1 MAVQQVVI
9 PYAPRP
15 QQVEIHSKLDAHRFG
30 AAVCHRRFGK
40 TVLAVN
46 QLIKGA
52 LTCKLPRPRFAYLAP
67 TYRQGKAI
75 AWDYLKHYTNVI
87 PGREFNESELR
98 VDLPNAAQI
107 RIYGADNPDALR
119 GIYLDGVVP
128 DEFGLMPSRTFSEV
142 LRPALA
148 DRQGWAFFIGT
159 PNGKNHFY
167 DVCQQAR
174 TEAGWFF
181 AEFKASETGLI
192 AKSELEMARKSMT
205 PDEYDQEWECSFEA
219 SVKGAIFADEIRRA
233 RDGKRIKT
241 IPYDRSILVD
251 TFWDLGVG
259 DATSIWFVQAV
270 GLEIRLIDYYE
281 SSGQGLDH
289 YISVLKQKGY
299 SYGRHVGPHDIEV
312 KEFGSGKTRLEMARE
327 MGINFEVAPK
337 LGLEDGINAARLL
350 FDRCYFDQ
358 DRCKLGL
365 DALMNY
371 RRDFNTRIDE
381 FKPVPVHDWASHG
394 ADAFRYMAVSIRRRD
409 VAPTRIDYSKIS
421 KGIV

>member
-1 MAVQQVVI
+1 MDERQVVI

-15 QQVEIHSKLDAHRFG
+15 QQVEIHDKLDAHRFG

-46 QLIKGA
+46 HLIKGA
-52 LTCKLPRPRFAYLAP
+52 LTCERPRPRFAYLAP

-98 VDLPNAAQI
+98 VDLPNASQV

-167 DVCQQAR
+167 DICQQAK
-174 TEAGWFF
+174 TDDGWFF
-181 AEFKASETGLI
+181 SEFKASETGLI
-192 AKSELEMARKSMT
+192 PNSELEMARKSMT

-219 SVKGAIFADEIRRA
+219 SVKGAIFADELRRA
-233 RDGKRIKT
+233 RASKRVCRV
-241 IPYDRSILVD
+241 PYDRMTLVD

-270 GLEIRLIDYYE
+270 GMEIRLIDYYE
-281 SSGQGLDH
+281 HSGVGLDH
-289 YISVLKQKGY
+289 YVSVIKQKGY
-299 SYGRHVGPHDIEV
+299 SYGRHVAPHDIEV
-312 KEFGSGKTRLEMARE
+312 KELGSGRTRLETARTL
-327 MGINFEVAPK
+327 GINFEVAPK
-337 LGLEDGINAARLL
+337 LGLEDGINAARLI
-350 FDRCYFDQ
+350 FDRCYFDAEKTSQ
-358 DRCKLGL
+358 GL
-365 DALMNY
+365 EALMNY
-371 RRDFNTRIDE
+371 RRDFNQRIDE

-409 VAPTRIDYSKIS
+409 QKSNAIVYPKNM
-421 KGIV
+421 GIK

>member
-1 MAVQQVVI
+1 MDEKHITI

-15 QQVEIHSKLDAHRFG
+15 QQVEIHDKLDAHRFG

-46 QLIKGA
+46 HLIKGG
-52 LTCKLPRPRFAYLAP
+52 LTCERERPRFAYLAP

-75 AWDYLKHYTNVI
+75 AWDYLKYYTNVI

-98 VDLPNAAQI
+98 VDLPNSAQI

-148 DRQGWAFFIGT
+148 DRMGWAFFIGT

-167 DVCQQAR
+167 DICQQAK
-174 TEAGWFF
+174 TEDGWFF
-181 AEFKASETGLI
+181 AEFKASETKLI

-219 SVKGAIFADEIRRA
+219 SVKGAIFADELRRA
-233 RDGKRIKT
+233 RASKRVGRV
-241 IPYDRSILVD
+241 PYDRGTLVD

-270 GLEIRLIDYYE
+270 GMEVRLIDYYE
-281 SSGQGLDH
+281 FSGVGLDH
-289 YISVLKQKGY
+289 YVSVIKQKNY
-299 SYGRHVGPHDIEV
+299 SYGRHVAPHDIEV
-312 KEFGSGKTRLEMARE
+312 KELGSGRTRLETAQKL
-327 MGINFEVAPK
+327 GINFEVAPK
-337 LGLEDGINAARLL
+337 LGLEDGINAARLI
-350 FDRCYFDQ
+350 FDRCYFDAAN
-358 DRCKLGL
+358 CEKGL
-365 DALMNY
+365 EALMNY

-381 FKPVPVHDWASHG
+381 FKAVPVHDWASHG
-394 ADAFRYMAVSIRRRD
+394 SDAFRYMAVSIRRRD
-409 VAPTRIDYSKIS
+409 QKPKLITYPTKT
-421 KGIV
+421 GVV